1 MKRLIIS
8 SLAIAVMLVVL
19 GNQAMAVKV
28 VAKSSNDSSQTKALP
43 PAPNKPA
50 ETKAEKPPSNPPST
64 EQKPAVTPPPQIP
77 QPPRDKFIDRDNDGI
92 NDNIKQHKEPEIKR
106 DRAEPSR
113 PIDTPKKSVPSKKS
127 ESSKDDEKKTVS
139 KKH

>member
-1 MKRLIIS
+1 MKRLIVFN
-8 SLAIAVMLVVL
+8 LAIAVMLGVL
-19 GNQAMAVKV
+19 GNQALAVKV

-43 PAPNKPA
+43 PAPNKPSQ
-50 ETKAEKPPSNPPST
+50 TKAEQPPTNPPST
-64 EQKPAVTPPPQIP
+64 EQKPAVATPPQIA

-106 DRAEPSR
+106 DRVESLR
-113 PIDTPKKSVPSKKS
+113 PIDTPKKSEPSKKS
-127 ESSKDDEKKTVS
+127 ESAKDEEKKTVS